1 MIFRH
6 GKQGNNREE
15 INMPNKYELMF
26 IVRQDLSSAQ
36 VEDVTKNFTKI
47 LEDNGGKVLKTD
59 IWGLRTLAYKIE
71 KNRKGH
77 YVLLNIET
85 PAEALHEVERLMR
98 LSEDILR
105 YMSVRVEDFF
115 DKDEADKDDQKNA
128 A

>member
-1 MIFRH
+1 
-6 GKQGNNREE
+6 
-15 INMPNKYELMF
+15 MPNKYELMF